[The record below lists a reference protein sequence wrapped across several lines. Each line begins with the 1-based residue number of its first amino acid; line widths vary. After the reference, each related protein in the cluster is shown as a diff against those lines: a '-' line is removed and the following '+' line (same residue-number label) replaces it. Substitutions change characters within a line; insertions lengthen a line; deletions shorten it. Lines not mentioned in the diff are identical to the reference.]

1 MATNDGARRS
11 AALVIAA
18 QYSSIL
24 QILTGYVIF
33 SDKHNVILLFRYI
46 YIYALRPKRRTYTHK
61 CQLCQTARPSFWITY
76 FSRQNGGP

>member
-1 MATNDGARRS
+1 MGTNDGARRS

-46 YIYALRPKRRTYTHK
+46 YIYID
-61 CQLCQTARPSFWITY
+61 SFRNRLNPLHIKII
-76 FSRQNGGP
+76 